1 MYAHKK
7 EVSGEEIEVDK
18 SLLNLADI
26 LVFAQ
31 EVDLNEVRDVLA
43 RQIRYNSRI
52 AKEGLEHEWGAQ
64 AGRVIAEEFGT
75 TVQWKAVASAAA
87 GSDARMSGCSCRSL
101 LILVPVIRG

>member
-18 SLLNLADI
+18 SLLNLVDI

-52 AKEGLEHEWGAQ
+52 AKGRSGA
-64 AGRVIAEEFGT
+64 
-75 TVQWKAVASAAA
+75 
-87 GSDARMSGCSCRSL
+87 
-101 LILVPVIRG
+101 

>member
-1 MYAHKK
+1 M
-7 EVSGEEIEVDK
+7 SGEEIEVDK

-52 AKEGLEHEWGAQ
+52 AKEGL
-64 AGRVIAEEFGT
+64 
-75 TVQWKAVASAAA
+75 
-87 GSDARMSGCSCRSL
+87 CL
-101 LILVPVIRG
+101 LYTSRCV